1 MLKLVAKDGSKN
13 FWLVGESMHIGQA
26 RKNEIPIS
34 GQGVGDVH
42 GCFFIEPDS
51 VSFQSNTGEV
61 SYINETKLMGKK
73 ILSVGDVLRI
83 GGHEFTL
90 KDSLAKS
97 LDHLDKQKQNIEDMP
112 KNKINLG
119 EDSTVFRDVDV
130 PKASGWLLQ
139 ALHPSLKN
147 KRYPIDGTLIVGR
160 SKDCDLFFASDRL
173 SRQHAQLKV
182 LDGNL
187 FFKDLASSNGIF
199 HNGLKVS
206 QAKLLNGDTIALDKL
221 EFSVIAPKTSHLNLA
236 SDAETDNND
245 LTVVRA
251 AITPD
256 MIRKAQQSAK
266 QANNQEQS
274 PTPENNI
281 SVGVGSP
288 SNALMIAC
296 SIVIGLAIIAATV
309 LLV

>member
-1 MLKLVAKDGSKN
+1 
-13 FWLVGESMHIGQA
+13 
-26 RKNEIPIS
+26 
-34 GQGVGDVH
+34 
-42 GCFFIEPDS
+42 
-51 VSFQSNTGEV
+51 
-61 SYINETKLMGKK
+61 MGKK